1 MKVSAIR
8 CLKCGDTVW
17 SRHRHDLRRC
27 RCNAC
32 YIDGGRDYTRVGFT
46 NPDEY
51 EILELEIED
60 GNMDNGR

>member
-17 SRHRHDLRRC
+17 SRHRHDLRHC
-27 RCNAC
+27 RCKAC
-32 YIDGGRDYTRVGFT
+32 FIDGGRDYTRYGVSGS
-46 NPDEY
+46 EY
-51 EILELEIED
+51 EMLDIEVEN